1 VNKPV
6 KFELKTKHTY
16 FFYKKGMYSI
26 VKICKSN
33 IQRNHREKKHEEPTN
48 KFKTFMNFLEFSNII
63 NGLIWPHIK
72 TKGIK

>member
-1 VNKPV
+1 
-6 KFELKTKHTY
+6 
-16 FFYKKGMYSI
+16 MYSI

-33 IQRNHREKKHEEPTN
+33 IQWKWNHQEKKQEEPTN
-48 KFKTFMNFLEFSNII
+48 KFKTLMNFLEFFNII